1 MILVRNHFKECAINE
16 SSVRFSR
23 RCGTTAP
30 FSPVPVFPSV
40 TQSDLV
46 SEVEGVPDGHHKG
59 WPVPTSAGGTEG
71 SSPSSVLC
79 D

>member
-16 SSVRFSR
+16 SSLRFSR

-30 FSPVPVFPSV
+30 FSRVSV
-40 TQSDLV
+40 SQSDLV

-59 WPVPTSAGGTEG
+59 WTVPTSAGGTKG